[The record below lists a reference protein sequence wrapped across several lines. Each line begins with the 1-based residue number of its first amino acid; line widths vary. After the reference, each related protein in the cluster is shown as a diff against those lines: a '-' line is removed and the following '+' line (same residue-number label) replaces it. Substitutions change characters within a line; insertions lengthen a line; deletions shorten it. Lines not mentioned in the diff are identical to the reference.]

1 MKILVVDDE
10 PQIRRALKAGFEQEN
25 YKVLLAA
32 HGEEALDV
40 AALNSPQLVI
50 LDMVM
55 PGLDGFEVCRQLR
68 EWSKVPIIAISSSEL
83 EADKIAAL
91 DLGADDYVVKPFG
104 IGEMQARVRA
114 ILRRASFEPGL
125 EPPVFACD
133 GLQIDFSRRLVTVDS
148 KEVHL
153 TPKEYDLLR
162 YMATNADRVLTSRH
176 LLSKFWGNELADDN
190 HTLRVHVAN
199 LRRKVE
205 RDPENPRY
213 ILTEVRVGYRFKTGV
228 TSDLVRLESK
238 IKSKLRAGQVV

>member
-10 PQIRRALKAGFEQEN
+10 PQMRRALKAGFEMEN

-32 HGEEALDV
+32 HGEEALDC
-40 AALNSPQLVI
+40 AALHSPQLVI
-50 LDMVM
+50 LDLLM

-68 EWSKVPIIAISSSEL
+68 EWSKVPIIVISSSNV

-114 ILRRASFEPGL
+114 IMRRAKFEPGL
-125 EPPVFACD
+125 EPPIFICD
-133 GLQIDFSRRLVTVDS
+133 GLQIDFSKRLVTLDGN
-148 KEVHL
+148 EVHL

-176 LLSKFWGNELADDN
+176 LLSKFWGNELVDDN

-199 LRRKVE
+199 LRRKIE
-205 RDPENPRY
+205 KDPENPRF
-213 ILTEVRVGYRFKTGV
+213 ILTEVRVGYRFKTNSEI
-228 TSDLVRLESK
+228 TK
-238 IKSKLRAGQVV
+238 RATVNSPV